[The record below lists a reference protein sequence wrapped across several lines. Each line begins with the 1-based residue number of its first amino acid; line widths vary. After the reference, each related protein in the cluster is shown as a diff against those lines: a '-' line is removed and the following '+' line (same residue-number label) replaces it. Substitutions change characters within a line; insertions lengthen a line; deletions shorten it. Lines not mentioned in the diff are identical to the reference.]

1 MLATPLSERDFKREF
16 EFSSS
21 RSSGPGGQ
29 NINKVSTRVELRFN
43 IKKSALLDDTE
54 KQTIFERLSNK
65 INLNG
70 ELIIVS
76 QSERSQL
83 RNKEKAIDRFYQM
96 LSKALMPKKKR
107 LKTFPTQA
115 SKEKRLEEKRIQS
128 LIKENRKKDYTN

>member
-29 NINKVSTRVELRFN
+29 NVNKVSTRVELRFN
-43 IKKSALLDDTE
+43 IQKSALLDDTE